1 MTETVVDSVELMF
14 CMCGSVARHC
24 PYCDKEFEEGA
35 HRPINN
41 AQFLVVRGGMVF
53 TDTIPCIHCGQL
65 TGPEH
70 RIYRSASEARALR
83 RKEEEN
89 GS

>member
-1 MTETVVDSVELMF
+1 MTKTVVDRVEVMY

-24 PYCDKEFEEGA
+24 PYCDKEFEEGP
-35 HRPINN
+35 HRPINTP
-41 AQFLVVRGGMVF
+41 QTMVIKGGLIF

-70 RIYRSASEARALR
+70 RVRRSAKEAKALR
-83 RKEEEN
+83 KKTDNE
-89 GS
+89 